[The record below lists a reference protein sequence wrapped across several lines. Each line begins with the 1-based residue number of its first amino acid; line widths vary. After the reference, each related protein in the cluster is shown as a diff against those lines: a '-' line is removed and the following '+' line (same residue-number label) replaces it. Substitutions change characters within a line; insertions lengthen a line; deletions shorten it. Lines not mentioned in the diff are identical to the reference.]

1 MNGWLWLALVLLLLV
16 LLLASRLKA
25 RAEYDEDGFRITV
38 RFGLL
43 TIFRYP
49 GRTGTKT
56 EKEPKKP
63 KKKKEKPAKG
73 KKGGK
78 LTDIQ
83 EVFSIIADTLG
94 KLKRKLRV
102 DELTLLY
109 CSAARDPF
117 AAAMAFGGA
126 SAAVGLILEPLER
139 SFRIRK
145 RDIRTAVS
153 FTETEPTVV
162 LKLSL
167 SLSVFG
173 LLSILLFA
181 GLRYLKIMWKQ
192 KKLTGHPQDGHRYN
206 NTEG

>member
-43 TIFRYP
+43 TVFRYP
-49 GRTGTKT
+49 GRAGAKT
-56 EKEPKKP
+56 EKTPRKP

-78 LTDIQ
+78 LSDIQ
-83 EVFSIIADTLG
+83 EIFSIIADTLG

-102 DELTLLY
+102 DDLVLWY
-109 CSAARDPF
+109 CSASSDPAS
-117 AAAMAFGGA
+117 AALAFGSA
-126 SAAVGLILEPLER
+126 SAAVSLLTAPLER
-139 SFRIRK
+139 AFRIRK

-153 FTETEPTVV
+153 FTDTEPTVI
-162 LKLSL
+162 LKLCISL
-167 SLSVFG
+167 SLFA
-173 LLSILLFA
+173 LLCAALPAVLHFFKA
-181 GLRYLKIMWKQ
+181 MKAR
-192 KKLTGHPQDGHRYN
+192 DN
-206 NTEG
+206 